1 MNNKKSN
8 IRKVK
13 AFIWKYFSRVL
24 SDEVYLK
31 RKFRNQAGYPLNLK
45 APRTFNE
52 KLQWLKIHDRK
63 PEYTMMVDKYE
74 AKKYVAGIIGEEHI
88 IPTLGVYNKFD
99 EIDFDKLPNRFVLKC
114 THDSGGLAICKDK
127 SLFNISDARKV
138 IRKSLGKNFFWEG
151 REWPY
156 KNVKPRVIAEKYM
169 VDESG
174 EELKDY
180 KFFCFGG
187 QPKIFKID
195 YNRYI
200 DHHANYYTI
209 EGELLPFDEVI
220 CPRDFSAKI
229 EMPENLGQMIEIA
242 KVLSEGIPFVRVDL
256 YNINGKIYFGE
267 MTFYPATGM
276 GAFEPHEWDYTLGS
290 YIQLPQ

>member
-1 MNNKKSN
+1 MKKSR

-24 SDEVYLK
+24 PDEVYLK

-45 APRTFNE
+45 SPRTFNE

-63 PEYTMMVDKYE
+63 PEYTTMVDKYE
-74 AKKYVAGIIGEEHI
+74 VKKYVAGIIGEEHI

-99 EIDFDKLPNRFVLKC
+99 DIDFEKLPSQFVLKC

-127 SLFNISDARKV
+127 SLFNISDAKEV

-156 KNVKPRVIAEKYM
+156 KNVKPRIIAEKYM

-187 QPKIFKID
+187 TPKFFKID

-209 EGELLPFDEVI
+209 TGELLPFDEVI
-220 CPRDFSAKI
+220 CPRDLSAKI
-229 EMPENLGQMIEIA
+229 ETPENLGQMIEIA
-242 KVLSEGIPFVRVDL
+242 KMLSKGIPFVRVDL

-276 GAFEPHEWDYTLGS
+276 GAFEPQEWDYTLGS